1 MLNKAL
7 DLLRTLGWAIIN
19 FIYSLIDSL
28 FDILKEINALDI
40 VNSISNESMFRR
52 LYSGIFAIA
61 LTLLALFSIYNFIKK
76 IVDPDEGLSMEQ
88 IVKDVIKCG
97 FLVIMSTFLFVQSSN
112 LSINLSGYMANAFTS
127 NNMSLADN
135 MLVEYV
141 SFSEAYKESDEFK
154 NEDYKKSIR
163 NDNFTKKKMYND
175 KFTTNSRWILPDEE
189 EYKYE
194 INWIMAIIIG
204 GFFLYALFFSGMM
217 LARRQIEFLFL
228 FVISP
233 IIFSTSV
240 GVKERRSAV
249 FQQLV
254 SLILQGTVIML
265 IIGLTALLMKSIQ
278 GTIFFQ
284 NAPIKNMVIK
294 SILYIGCAT
303 FLLTGS
309 QVINRFVGGNVAA
322 NSGREQLMSM
332 RHFGNVLS
340 TGAVAGGLG
349 AIGAGLVGAGA
360 ITSGV
365 GNIGG
370 NRAVSSVGK
379 AITNFGKKISG
390 NSPLGSAKSNL
401 GNAIAKFGTGMQN
414 KTPSSI
420 GKTLRTSGYRNVGDA
435 ISTMDPTKNIYRRR
449 YLRRKWCI

>member
-7 DLLRTLGWAIIN
+7 DLLRILGWTVIN

-40 VNSISNESMFRR
+40 VNSISNESMFKK

-61 LTLLALFSIYNFIKK
+61 ITLLALFSIYNFIKK
-76 IVDPDEGLSMEQ
+76 IIDPDEGLSLEQ
-88 IVKDVIKCG
+88 IIKDVIKCG
-97 FLVIMSTFLFVQSSN
+97 FFVIISTFLFVQSSN
-112 LSINLSGYMANAFTS
+112 LSINLSGYMANIFSS
-127 NNMSLADN
+127 NSMTLGDN
-135 MLVEYV
+135 MLVEYI
-141 SFSEAYKESDEFK
+141 SFSEAYEKSDDFK
-154 NEDYKKSIR
+154 NEDYKKSIK
-163 NDNFTKKKMYND
+163 NDSFTKKKMYND

-217 LARRQIEFLFL
+217 LAKRQIEFLFL

-240 GVKERRSAV
+240 GVKERRSAL

-278 GTIFFQ
+278 GTLFFQ
-284 NAPIKNMVIK
+284 DVPVKNMVIK

-332 RHFGNVLS
+332 RHFGNALT
-340 TGAVAGGLG
+340 TGAVAGGF
-349 AIGAGLVGAGA
+349 ATIGAGFVGAGA
-360 ITSGV
+360 LTSGV
-365 GNIGG
+365 GNLGG
-370 NRAVSSVGK
+370 NKIVSNTGRAI
-379 AITNFGKKISG
+379 ANFGKKISG
-390 NSPLGSAKSNL
+390 SSKIGSTRSNL
-401 GNAIAKFGTGMQN
+401 GNAISKFGTSMQN

-420 GKTLRTSGYRNVGDA
+420 GKSLRTSGYRNVGDA

-449 YLRRKWCI
+449 YLRRK

>member
-7 DLLRTLGWAIIN
+7 DLLRTLGWAIVN

-40 VNSISNESMFRR
+40 VNSISNESIFRK

-76 IVDPDEGLSMEQ
+76 IIDPDEGLSLEQ
-88 IVKDVIKCG
+88 IIKDIVKCG
-97 FLVIMSTFLFVQSSN
+97 FLIIMSTFLFAQASN
-112 LSINLSGYMANAFTS
+112 LSINLSGYMANAFTTNKMTLS
-127 NNMSLADN
+127 DN
-135 MLVEYV
+135 MLIEYV
-141 SFSEAYKESDEFK
+141 SFSDAYKESDEFK
-154 NEDYKKSIR
+154 NEDYKKSIK

-175 KFTTNSRWILPDEE
+175 KFTTDERWILPDEE

-240 GVKERRSAV
+240 GVKERRSAL

-284 NAPIKNMVIK
+284 NAPVKNMVIK

-332 RHFGNVLS
+332 RHFGNALT
-340 TGAVAGGLG
+340 TGAVAGGL
-349 AIGAGLVGAGA
+349 ASIGAGLVGAGA
-360 ITSGV
+360 ITSGA
-365 GNIGG
+365 GNLGG
-370 NRAVSSVGK
+370 NKVVSNVGK
-379 AITNFGKKISG
+379 AISNFGKKISG
-390 NSPLGSAKSNL
+390 DSKIGSARNNL
-401 GNAIAKFGTGMQN
+401 GNAISKFGVGMQN
-414 KTPSSI
+414 RTPSSI

-449 YLRRKWCI
+449 YLRRK